1 MQAINWSKIKFIS
14 RPDEWFVEGTICECQ
29 FDYGEPKEI
38 DIIENNCGM
47 FHGMTN
53 ETFKGYVGEL
63 PRHDEEGC
71 PFDEFDIYLGDEK
84 INELTYKELRE
95 KLK

>member
-47 FHGMTN
+47 FRGMTN